1 MLRKTEV
8 VLTSVSS
15 APIEV
20 FEVGEIL
27 KDKVPSDELIDM
39 ASEKVMRRANPLANT
54 LGSTPAYRRKM
65 AKILARRGLLLATK
79 RGGFVQKMSTE
90 KGA

>member
-1 MLRKTEV
+1 
-8 VLTSVSS
+8 
-15 APIEV
+15 
-20 FEVGEIL
+20 
-27 KDKVPSDELIDM
+27 M